1 MEANINLNKTN
12 MSKEVRDITMRL
24 ETDRDSIK
32 MQLESKVEKVNEL
45 TEELSALREEMAEKT
60 DKFDKKEKKFKEDM
74 ANWKRDSDKARRELE
89 MEKKQLRDELM
100 GQESTLREEFQMAD
114 AKYRESELALKDL
127 S

>member
-45 TEELSALREEMAEKT
+45 TEELSALREELAEKT

-74 ANWKRDSDKARRELE
+74 ANWKRDSDKARKELE

-100 GQESTLREEFQMAD
+100 GQESTLREEFQMTD